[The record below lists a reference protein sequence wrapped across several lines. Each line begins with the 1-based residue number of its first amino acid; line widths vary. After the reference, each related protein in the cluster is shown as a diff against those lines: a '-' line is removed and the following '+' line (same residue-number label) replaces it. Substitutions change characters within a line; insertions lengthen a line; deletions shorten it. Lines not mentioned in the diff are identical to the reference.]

1 MMVSDFAEVPTPI
14 GIVLF
19 VTCDNKQRQPNRISR
34 FQSEEHE
41 SQVKSRSGP
50 NLNKN
55 SGRGGLE
62 ADYALFPNML

>member
-1 MMVSDFAEVPTPI
+1 MMVSDFTEVPTPVD
-14 GIVLF
+14 IVVF
-19 VTCDNKQRQPNRISR
+19 VTCDDKQTQPNLISR

-41 SQVKSRSGP
+41 SQVKFRP
-50 NLNKN
+50 QPEQKN